1 MSKEYN
7 KESRMNKAKNFFRTV
22 LKNNPQYL
30 NSASSIEPLAHLLSE
45 QLIQKLERETN
56 GS

>member
-22 LKNNPQYL
+22 LKSNPQYL